1 MITTRSPY
9 RISFFGGGTDYE
21 DWYSNHGGGFLSFA
35 INYFTYI
42 TLRIKPKFQE
52 KEYRVLWRLAEE
64 VKNIEDIQHP
74 IVRETLKEFGYHDTG
89 LDISYIGDL
98 PGGAGMG
105 SSSAF
110 TAALILA
117 IKTHQK
123 NFITPYELS
132 YLSYDIEKNKLK
144 ETVGIQD
151 QIATSYG
158 GFNKVIIDKDG
169 TSHVTPVNLSSNNLK
184 NFLDR
189 LVLVYTGTTRRATD
203 AAEKSVKNIN
213 TKKDYFQSLFD
224 MVDESHNLLL
234 KNNLNDFGKLLHEA
248 WLVKRKLSDDMSN
261 KLINDLYDHG
271 MKNGA
276 LGGKLLGAGGGGF
289 VLFMSEEGMK
299 EKLIGCLKKNTIVPV
314 KVCFEGTQV
323 VYEERERI

>member
-21 DWYSNHGGGFLSFA
+21 DWYSNYGGGFLSFA
-35 INYFTYI
+35 IDYFTYI

-64 VKNIEDIQHP
+64 VKSIDDIQHP

-117 IKTHQK
+117 IKTHQNK
-123 NFITPYELS
+123 FITPYELS
-132 YLSYDIEKNKLK
+132 YLSYEIEKNKLK

-169 TSHVTPVNLSSNNLK
+169 TSHVTPVNLSSDNLK
-184 NFLDR
+184 KFLDR

-203 AAEKSVKNIN
+203 AAEKSVKNIDS
-213 TKKDYFQSLFD
+213 KKEYFHSLFE
-224 MVDESHNLLL
+224 MVNESHKLLL
-234 KNNLNDFGKLLHEA
+234 NNDLNQFGKLLHEA
-248 WLVKRKLSDDMSN
+248 WLVKKNLSEDMSN
-261 KLINDLYDHG
+261 TLINDLYEHG
-271 MKNGA
+271 IKNGA
-276 LGGKLLGAGGGGF
+276 IGGKLLGAGGGGF
-289 VLFMSEEGMK
+289 VLFMSKEGMRK
-299 EKLIGCLKKNTIVPV
+299 ELVNSFKKNTIVPV

>member
-21 DWYSNHGGGFLSFA
+21 DWYSNYGGGFLSFA
-35 INYFTYI
+35 IDYFTYI

-64 VKNIEDIQHP
+64 VKSIDDIQHP

-117 IKTHQK
+117 IKTHQNK
-123 NFITPYELS
+123 FITPYELS
-132 YLSYDIEKNKLK
+132 YLSYEIEKNKLK

-169 TSHVTPVNLSSNNLK
+169 TSHVTPVNLSSDNLK
-184 NFLDR
+184 KFLDR

-203 AAEKSVKNIN
+203 AAEKSVKNIDS
-213 TKKDYFQSLFD
+213 KKEYFHSLFE
-224 MVDESHNLLL
+224 MVNEAHKLLL
-234 KNNLNDFGKLLHEA
+234 NNDLNQFGKLLHEA
-248 WLVKRKLSDDMSN
+248 WLVKKNLSEDMSN
-261 KLINDLYDHG
+261 TLINELYEHG
-271 MKNGA
+271 IKNGA
-276 LGGKLLGAGGGGF
+276 IGGKLLGAGGGGF
-289 VLFMSEEGMK
+289 VLFMSKEGMRK
-299 EKLIGCLKKNTIVPV
+299 ELVNSFKKNTIVPV

>member
-89 LDISYIGDL
+89 LDISYIGDV
-98 PGGAGMG
+98 PGGAGRG

-117 IKTHQK
+117 IKPHQK

-234 KNNLNDFGKLLHEA
+234 KNK
-248 WLVKRKLSDDMSN
+248 
-261 KLINDLYDHG
+261 KLIYLNY
-271 MKNGA
+271 
-276 LGGKLLGAGGGGF
+276 LLR
-289 VLFMSEEGMK
+289 
-299 EKLIGCLKKNTIVPV
+299 
-314 KVCFEGTQV
+314 
-323 VYEERERI
+323 Y